1 MSDVVTPDSL
11 GRSDSPSRKSE
22 RLRPVLQHIETEFD
36 SAIERLQTFLKI
48 PSISTNPEYK
58 TEVRRCAQYITDDL
72 QSIGLDATF
81 HDTIGHPMVVATDD
95 SAGPDAPR
103 VLYYGHYDVQP
114 VDPLDEWNTPPFD
127 ANIVEGA
134 HGKRIVARGAADDK
148 GQLMTFV
155 EAIRAW
161 KHVHGA
167 LPVRVVILLEGE
179 EESGSESLV
188 PFLNEHKDEL
198 QADTCIVCDTSIWD
212 KDTPA
217 ITSRL
222 RGMVYIEAT
231 LHGPSHDLHSG
242 GYGGALVNPANALTE
257 ILGQLHDCDGR
268 VQIEGFYDDVQE
280 VSAEQIA
287 QWNALGDADAVLL
300 ESSGAK
306 ATFGEKGYS
315 TLERLWSRP
324 TCDINGLRA
333 GYTGEGAKTVI
344 GATAMA
350 KISCRLVA
358 NQQPEK
364 IHDALVSFLQKRTPV
379 GCSWGFKNF
388 GVAPAI
394 AVPTESPWLS
404 AASEAMTQIFPNP
417 TVLIGTG
424 GSIPVVGEFQEILGV
439 DAVMIGFSLD
449 DDLIHAPNEKFEIS
463 CFHRGILSQ
472 AAILEAYASIH
483 V

>member
-1 MSDVVTPDSL
+1 MSDLVGSKTL
-11 GRSDSPSRKSE
+11 E
-22 RLRPVLQHIETEFD
+22 PVLSHIEKDFD
-36 SAIERLQTFLKI
+36 SAIARLQSFLRI
-48 PSISTNPEYK
+48 PSISTDPEYSS
-58 TEVRRCAQYITDDL
+58 EVRRCAEHVTQDL
-72 QSIGLDATF
+72 RSIGLDAKM

-114 VDPLDEWNTPPFD
+114 VEPLEEWKTPPFD
-127 ANIVEGA
+127 AIVEDGTN
-134 HGKRIVARGAADDK
+134 GKRIVARGAADDK

-161 KHVHGA
+161 KEVHGQ

-188 PFLNEHKDEL
+188 PFLQEHKDEL
-198 QADTCIVCDTSIWD
+198 QADTCIVCDTSMWD
-212 KDTPA
+212 QDTPA

-222 RGMVYIEAT
+222 RGLVYIEAT

-242 GYGGALVNPANALTE
+242 GYGGAVVNPANALTK
-257 ILGQLHDCDGR
+257 ILGQLHDDDGK
-268 VQIEGFYDDVQE
+268 VQIDGFYDNVE
-280 VSAEQIA
+280 IVNAEQIE
-287 QWNALGDADAVLL
+287 QWHSLGDADALTL

-333 GYTGEGAKTVI
+333 GYLGEGAKTVI
-344 GATAMA
+344 GASATA

-358 NQQPEK
+358 HQQPEVIQK
-364 IHDALVSFLQKRTPV
+364 ALFAFLEERTPE
-379 GCSWGFKNF
+379 GCHWDLKSYGTS
-388 GVAPAI
+388 PAI
-394 AVPTESPWLS
+394 AVPTESPWLT
-404 AASEAMTQIFPNP
+404 AACNAMSDIFPNP

-439 DAVMIGFSLD
+439 DAVMVGFSLD
-449 DDLIHAPNEKFEIS
+449 DDLIHAPNEKFEMT
-463 CFHRGILSQ
+463 CFYRGILSQ
-472 AAILEAYASIH
+472 AAILENYATIR

>member
-1 MSDVVTPDSL
+1 MSDVVTPGSL
-11 GRSDSPSRKSE
+11 GRSDSNSKKSE
-22 RLRPVLQHIETEFD
+22 RLQLVLQHIETEFD

-58 TEVRRCAQYITDDL
+58 TEVRRCAQYITNDL
-72 QSIGLDATF
+72 QSIGLDATL
-81 HDTIGHPMVVATDD
+81 HNTNGHPMVVATDD
-95 SAGPDAPR
+95 SAGPAAPR

-114 VDPLDEWNTPPFD
+114 VDPLDEWNPPPFD
-127 ANIVEGA
+127 ADIVEGT

-198 QADTCIVCDTSIWD
+198 QADTCIVCDTGMWN

-222 RGMVYIEAT
+222 RGLVYVEAT

-242 GYGGALVNPANALTE
+242 SYGGAVVNPANALTK
-257 ILGQLHDCDGR
+257 ILGELHDDDGR
-268 VQIEGFYDDVQE
+268 IQIDGFYDDVSD
-280 VSAEQIA
+280 VSREQVA
-287 QWNALGDADAVLL
+287 QWNALGDADALTL
-300 ESSGAK
+300 ESSGSK
-306 ATFGEKGYS
+306 ATYGERGYS

-324 TCDINGLRA
+324 TCDINGLWS

-344 GATAMA
+344 GATASA

-358 NQQPEK
+358 HQKPEVIK
-364 IHDALVSFLQKRTPV
+364 DALFAFLEERTPT
-379 GCSWGFKNF
+379 GCTWDLKNF
-388 GVAPAI
+388 GTAPAI
-394 AVPTESPWLS
+394 AVPTESPWL
-404 AASEAMTQIFPNP
+404 AVASEALSSIFPNRA
-417 TVLIGTG
+417 VLIGTG
-424 GSIPVVGEFQEILGV
+424 GSIPVVGEFQEILGI
-439 DAVMIGFSLD
+439 DAVMIGYSLD
-449 DDLIHAPNEKFEIS
+449 DDLIHAPNEKFDMI

>member
-1 MSDVVTPDSL
+1 MSNLVV
-11 GRSDSPSRKSE
+11 SE
-22 RLRPVLQHIETEFD
+22 TLQPVLDVIDADLEN
-36 SAIERLQTFLKI
+36 AIKRLQTFLQI
-48 PSISTNPEYK
+48 PSISTDSEF
-58 TEVRRCAQYITDDL
+58 TSEVRRCAEHITDDL
-72 QSIGLDATF
+72 ASIGLDATL

-114 VDPLDEWNTPPFD
+114 VQPLEEWDHPPFD
-127 ANIVEGA
+127 GVVIDGPR
-134 HGKRIVARGAADDK
+134 GKRIVARGASDDK

-161 KHVHGA
+161 KSVHGA

-188 PFLNEHKDEL
+188 PFLNEHREEL
-198 QADTCIVCDTSIWD
+198 LADTCIVCDTSMWD
-212 KDTPA
+212 EDTPA

-222 RGMVYIEAT
+222 RGLVYIEAT

-242 GYGGALVNPANALTE
+242 GYGGSVVNPANALTK
-257 ILGQLHDCDGR
+257 ILGQLHDDDGR
-268 VQIEGFYDDVQE
+268 VQLDGFYDDVDE
-280 VSAEQIA
+280 VSSEQIE
-287 QWNALGDADAVLL
+287 QWNSLGDADALVL

-306 ATFGEKGYS
+306 AIHGEKGFG

-324 TCDINGLRA
+324 TCDINGLWA

-344 GATAMA
+344 GATASA

-358 NQQPEK
+358 SQNPQK
-364 IHDALVSFLQKRTPV
+364 IEASLFAFLEERTPE
-379 GCSWGFKNF
+379 GCHWTLISF
-388 GVAPAI
+388 GASPAI
-394 AVPTESPWLS
+394 AVPTDSPWLS
-404 AASEAMTQIFPNP
+404 AASDALTSIFPNP
-417 TVLIGTG
+417 AVLIGTG

-439 DAVMIGFSLD
+439 DAVLVGFSLD
-449 DDLIHAPNEKFEIS
+449 DDLIHAPNEKYEVS

-472 AAILEAYASIH
+472 AAILEAYGSTNA
-483 V
+483 

>member
-1 MSDVVTPDSL
+1 MSDLVA
-11 GRSDSPSRKSE
+11 
-22 RLRPVLQHIETEFD
+22 PVQQKINEDLD
-36 SAIERLQTFLKI
+36 KAIERLQTLLQI
-48 PSISTNPEYK
+48 PSVSTDPSYA
-58 TEVRRCAQYITDDL
+58 TDVRRCAEHITNDL
-72 QSIGLDATF
+72 LSIGLVAKM
-81 HDTIGHPMVVATDD
+81 HDTIGHPMIMATDD

-114 VDPLDEWNTPPFD
+114 PEPLEEWKNPPFG
-127 ANIVEGA
+127 AEIVDGSN
-134 HGKRIVARGAADDK
+134 GKQIVARGAADDK

-161 KHVHGA
+161 KDTHES

-188 PFLNEHKDEL
+188 PFLQEHKDAL
-198 QADTCIVCDTSIWD
+198 KADTCIVCDTGMWD
-212 KDTPA
+212 PETPA

-222 RGMVYIEAT
+222 RGLVYIEAT

-242 GYGGALVNPANALTE
+242 SYGGAVVNPANALTA
-257 ILGQLHDCDGR
+257 ILGQLHDSEGK
-268 VQIEGFYDDVQE
+268 VQIDGFYDDVE
-280 VSAEQIA
+280 IVSTEQIA
-287 QWNALGDADAVLL
+287 QWNALGDADALTL

-306 ATFGEKGYS
+306 VTFGEKGYS

-333 GYTGEGAKTVI
+333 GYIGEGAKTVI
-344 GATAMA
+344 GATATA

-358 NQQPEK
+358 HQKPEEIQK
-364 IHDALVSFLQKRTPV
+364 ALFTFLEERTPE
-379 GCSWGFKNF
+379 GCRWDLKSF
-388 GVAPAI
+388 GTAPAI
-394 AVPTESPWLS
+394 SVPTESPWLS
-404 AASEAMTQIFPNP
+404 AASEALTSVFPKP
-417 TVLIGTG
+417 AVLIGTG

-449 DDLIHAPNEKFEIS
+449 DDLIHAPNEKFNID
-463 CFHRGILSQ
+463 CFHRGILAQ
-472 AAILEAYASIH
+472 AAILEAYANIH

>member
-1 MSDVVTPDSL
+1 MSDPL
-11 GRSDSPSRKSE
+11 K
-22 RLRPVLQHIETEFD
+22 PVLERIEKDFD
-36 SAIERLQTFLKI
+36 GAVERLQAFLRI
-48 PSISTNPEYK
+48 PSISTDPEYK
-58 TEVRRCAQYITDDL
+58 SEVRRCAEHITNDL
-72 QSIGLDATF
+72 QSIGLEAVM

-114 VDPLDEWNTPPFD
+114 VEPLDEWTVPPFD
-127 ANIVEGA
+127 GAVLEGSR
-134 HGKRIVARGAADDK
+134 GKRFVARGAADDK

-161 KHVHGA
+161 KQVHGS

-188 PFLNEHKDEL
+188 PFLNEHKEAL
-198 QADTCIVCDTSIWD
+198 QADTCIVCDTGMWD
-212 KDTPA
+212 EDTPA

-222 RGMVYIEAT
+222 RGLVYIEAT

-242 GYGGALVNPANALTE
+242 SYGGAVVNPANALAK
-257 ILGQLHDCDGR
+257 IIGQLHDDDGR
-268 VQIEGFYDDVQE
+268 IQIDGFYDDVAE
-280 VSAEQIA
+280 VSVEQVE
-287 QWNALGDADAVLL
+287 QWNSLGDADALTL

-324 TCDINGLRA
+324 TCDVNGLFA

-344 GATAMA
+344 GAKATA

-358 NQQPEK
+358 HQKPEQIEK
-364 IHDALVSFLQKRTPV
+364 ALFAFLEARTPE
-379 GCSWGFKNF
+379 GCHWDLKSF
-388 GVAPAI
+388 GTAPAI

-404 AASEAMTQIFPNP
+404 AASDALTSVFPKP
-417 TVLIGTG
+417 AVLIGTG

-439 DAVMIGFSLD
+439 DTVMVGFSLD
-449 DDLIHAPNEKFEIS
+449 DDLIHAPNEKFEVS
-463 CFHRGILSQ
+463 CYRRGILSQ
-472 AAILEAYASIH
+472 AAILEAYANISS
-483 V
+483 